1 MNQTEPL
8 QPMEPD
14 MGSRSG
20 EIRMQERERPMEPAR
35 EARP

>member
-1 MNQTEPL
+1 MNQMERL

-14 MGSRSG
+14 MGARSV

-35 EARP
+35 EARS